1 MRIAFALSRLVL
13 SGLVFVSYAAGCLAQ
28 QEQTPLPNL
37 STPQSPFLRIGSG
50 DQIDMTVFNVPEMAQ
65 RQRVDDNGNYPVP
78 LIGMV
83 HLAGLSMEKAQLLI
97 ASKLE
102 EGKYVRGASVSLFIS
117 DFATQGV
124 SVMGEVNKP
133 GVYPVW
139 GERHLMDLIAEAGGV
154 TSRAGTFA
162 SITHRDNSGGST
174 TYDFT
179 KGDIEGFAS
188 NPMVAAGDTIKVAKT
203 GIVYVLGEVGRPGG
217 FPLDNT
223 DGLSLIQAIAL
234 AQGTTRTAKLGS
246 ARLIRKAPN
255 GRTEIAVDLKKV
267 FKGHNADLP
276 LKDDDII
283 YVPNSVVKTIAD
295 RTLPQIVAAT
305 TTAAVYTGLR

>member
-1 MRIAFALSRLVL
+1 MRITLTLRRLVL
-13 SGLVFVSYAAGCLAQ
+13 SGLVCVSYSVACFAQ

-37 STPQSPFLRIGSG
+37 PAPQSSSLRIGSG
-50 DQIDMTVFNVPEMAQ
+50 DQIDMTVFNVPEMTQ
-65 RQRVDDNGNYPVP
+65 RQRVDDSGNYPVP

-83 HLAGLSMEKAQLLI
+83 HLAGLSMDKAQSLI

-139 GERHLMDLIAEAGGV
+139 GDRHLIDLIAEAGGV
-154 TSRAGTFA
+154 TPRAGKFA
-162 SITHRDNSGGST
+162 SITHRDNSGGSI

-179 KGDIEGFAS
+179 KGDIEGFTS
-188 NPMVAAGDTIKVAKT
+188 NPMVAAGDIIKVAKT

-223 DGLSLIQAIAL
+223 ESLSLIQALAL

-255 GRTEIAVDLKKV
+255 GRTEIAVNLKKV
-267 FKGHNADLP
+267 FNGHNADLP